1 MAGATLDSAAAFED
15 RARKVGLSETTL
27 RELKEHGFATF
38 GSLCFAV
45 TSNPANLDDAAVD
58 NWVGRIFNSAPPSA
72 YQVSCI
78 RRLMFEAQSL
88 NIADLRA
95 RVDPPSESAV
105 VRKLPAAERAAR
117 QKAQEARLQGIVFGP
132 ESSPS
137 NSLVDIFV
145 DMLESGVLSYI
156 EPGKC
161 TSRAQEIQAVKRDR
175 SIQVE
180 GDGRLRVV
188 NKHQD
193 QTCEVSTDARLR
205 AAWRRRSL
213 AMDQAGLCSFIEIER
228 WVEHLFNLQCR
239 EVPKGWAPL
248 TLQQL
253 ISADKAFFIHASEN
267 LAGNLVSVNG
277 APKPFD
283 LQIKQLMYANEIVQ
297 HLTLLPKAEPPQAPP
312 SYGNQDRDYG
322 KGKGKAGKGKGGK
335 TEAGKVTLPQGC
347 VSKTDKNKPIC
358 FAFNRGKCQK
368 KGVRCARGLHVCW
381 KEGCYRS
388 KPFHECT
395 HQG

>member
-1 MAGATLDSAAAFED
+1 
-15 RARKVGLSETTL
+15 
-27 RELKEHGFATF
+27 
-38 GSLCFAV
+38 
-45 TSNPANLDDAAVD
+45 
-58 NWVGRIFNSAPPSA
+58 
-72 YQVSCI
+72 
-78 RRLMFEAQSL
+78 
-88 NIADLRA
+88 
-95 RVDPPSESAV
+95 
-105 VRKLPAAERAAR
+105 
-117 QKAQEARLQGIVFGP
+117 
-132 ESSPS
+132 
-137 NSLVDIFV
+137 
-145 DMLESGVLSYI
+145 MLESGVLSYI

-228 WVEHLFNLQCR
+228 WIEHLFNLQCR

-253 ISADKAFFIHASEN
+253 ISADKALFIHASEN
-267 LAGNLVSVNG
+267 LAGNLVSVTG

>member
-1 MAGATLDSAAAFED
+1 MS
-15 RARKVGLSETTL
+15 
-27 RELKEHGFATF
+27 
-38 GSLCFAV
+38 V
-45 TSNPANLDDAAVD
+45 T
-58 NWVGRIFNSAPPSA
+58 
-72 YQVSCI
+72 
-78 RRLMFEAQSL
+78 
-88 NIADLRA
+88 
-95 RVDPPSESAV
+95 
-105 VRKLPAAERAAR
+105 
-117 QKAQEARLQGIVFGP
+117 
-132 ESSPS
+132 
-137 NSLVDIFV
+137 
-145 DMLESGVLSYI
+145 
-156 EPGKC
+156 
-161 TSRAQEIQAVKRDR
+161 
-175 SIQVE
+175 
-180 GDGRLRVV
+180 
-188 NKHQD
+188 
-193 QTCEVSTDARLR
+193 
-205 AAWRRRSL
+205 
-213 AMDQAGLCSFIEIER
+213 
-228 WVEHLFNLQCR
+228 
-239 EVPKGWAPL
+239 
-248 TLQQL
+248 
-253 ISADKAFFIHASEN
+253 
-267 LAGNLVSVNG
+267 G

>member
-1 MAGATLDSAAAFED
+1 
-15 RARKVGLSETTL
+15 
-27 RELKEHGFATF
+27 
-38 GSLCFAV
+38 
-45 TSNPANLDDAAVD
+45 
-58 NWVGRIFNSAPPSA
+58 
-72 YQVSCI
+72 
-78 RRLMFEAQSL
+78 
-88 NIADLRA
+88 
-95 RVDPPSESAV
+95 
-105 VRKLPAAERAAR
+105 
-117 QKAQEARLQGIVFGP
+117 
-132 ESSPS
+132 
-137 NSLVDIFV
+137 
-145 DMLESGVLSYI
+145 
-156 EPGKC
+156 
-161 TSRAQEIQAVKRDR
+161 
-175 SIQVE
+175 
-180 GDGRLRVV
+180 
-188 NKHQD
+188 
-193 QTCEVSTDARLR
+193 
-205 AAWRRRSL
+205 
-213 AMDQAGLCSFIEIER
+213 MDQAGLCSFIEIER

-253 ISADKAFFIHASEN
+253 ISADKALFIHASEN
-267 LAGNLVSVNG
+267 LAGNLVSVTG